1 MMTRQQPQHQAG
13 GLLLRSLG
21 LGAGGGAGGGARR
34 AGAMKSA
41 TSLLLG
47 AALATA
53 FFLLY
58 TSLCRDLV
66 GAAAPSRSSATPAPR
81 WEEQETNTTAA
92 GVAPHQQ
99 EGTKHV
105 AASSGDA
112 DGDDDGAAATTE
124 EKKGQSEK
132 QQPRFVMPATSA
144 QLQQKKKKSS
154 PPPSQDLA
162 DLLRRAATADKTV
175 LMTAINEAWAA
186 PGSFLDLFLE
196 SFRHGEDTSH
206 LPRHLVIVAMD
217 AKALARCT
225 AVHPFCYWFR
235 AGDGKDF
242 AAEQKYMKGD
252 YLEMMWRRNA
262 LQQAVLELGYSFL
275 FTDVDILWFRPP
287 FPRLPRGAQVVMSSD
302 FFVGD
307 VDSPHNYPNGGLLYV
322 RSSPATVGFYR
333 HWQASRARF
342 PGHHEQYVFDKIVK
356 EGSYAAAAP
365 GARVQFLDTAVFGGF
380 CQHGDDLGKVATMH
394 ANCCVGL
401 ENKLF
406 DLKNVLQDWKTYRA
420 RARAGNAQGFS
431 WRVPGRCIH

>member
-1 MMTRQQPQHQAG
+1 MMFPTTHHGQQ
-13 GLLLRSLG
+13 
-21 LGAGGGAGGGARR
+21 
-34 AGAMKSA
+34 
-41 TSLLLG
+41 
-47 AALATA
+47 
-53 FFLLY
+53 
-58 TSLCRDLV
+58 
-66 GAAAPSRSSATPAPR
+66 
-81 WEEQETNTTAA
+81 
-92 GVAPHQQ
+92 QQ
-99 EGTKHV
+99 
-105 AASSGDA
+105 
-112 DGDDDGAAATTE
+112 
-124 EKKGQSEK
+124 
-132 QQPRFVMPATSA
+132 
-144 QLQQKKKKSS
+144 QQKKKT

-162 DLLRRAATADKTV
+162 DLLRRAATPDKTV

-196 SFRHGEDTSH
+196 SFKHGEDTAD
-206 LPRHLVIVAMD
+206 LPRHLLIVAMD
-217 AKALARCT
+217 GKAFHRCT

-235 AGDGKDF
+235 AGDGVDF

-262 LQQAVLELGYSFL
+262 LQQRVLELGYSFL

-287 FPRLPRGAQVVMSSD
+287 FPRLPAGAQVVMSSD

-307 VDSPHNYPNGGLLYV
+307 VDSPGNYPNGGLLYV

-356 EGSYAAAAP
+356 EGSYA
-365 GARVQFLDTAVFGGF
+365 GAKVQFLDTAVFGGF